1 MGRQIR
7 FYLCDAMR
15 AAIEDEAKRR
25 DVAFVTSYS
34 PEEGSI
40 QITHSHEPEGRL
52 WTETGDPT
60 KWNALCRAIKKGA
73 NFDHMLGLWVKRV
86 SQAAFVA
93 FKEQRQKAL
102 DELVEKNR
110 KYAIEVLGGRLV
122 KDTDH

>member
-1 MGRQIR
+1 
-7 FYLCDAMR
+7 MR

-40 QITHSHEPEGRL
+40 QFTHWHEREGRL
-52 WTETGDPT
+52 WTETGNQT
-60 KWNALCRAIKKGA
+60 KWNALCRAIKKDA
-73 NFDHMLGLWVKRV
+73 DFDHKLGLWVKRV